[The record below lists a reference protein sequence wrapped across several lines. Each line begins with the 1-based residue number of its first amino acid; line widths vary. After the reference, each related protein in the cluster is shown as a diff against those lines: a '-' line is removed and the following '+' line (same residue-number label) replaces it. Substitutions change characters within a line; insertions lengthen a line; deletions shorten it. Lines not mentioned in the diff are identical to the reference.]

1 MAKSNFIYGLHPIQS
16 LLRQHADRVLELFVQ
31 SGRRD
36 DSVNQIIK
44 LAFEQGIAVHE
55 IDRKQLD
62 KKVGGVVHQ
71 GVVACVRSTD
81 ALNENDLW
89 TLLDGLKKP
98 PFLLILDQ
106 VQDPHNLGAC
116 LRSADAFGVDAV
128 IAPKD
133 HSVDLTPSARKVAC
147 GAAETV
153 PFIPVTNLAR
163 TMRELKERNIW
174 LIGTADDAE
183 QNLYDTNLSGATAIV
198 MGTEGKGLRRL
209 TKENCDLLV
218 KIPMCGSVESLNV
231 SVATG
236 IFLYA
241 AARGR

>member
-1 MAKSNFIYGLHPIQS
+1 M
-16 LLRQHADRVLELFVQ
+16 
-31 SGRRD
+31 
-36 DSVNQIIK
+36 
-44 LAFEQGIAVHE
+44 
-55 IDRKQLD
+55 
-62 KKVGGVVHQ
+62 
-71 GVVACVRSTD
+71 RSTD
-81 ALNENDLW
+81 VLNENDLW
-89 TLLDGLKKP
+89 TLLDGLKNP

-128 IAPKD
+128 IVPKD

-147 GAAETV
+147 GAAEAV

-183 QNLYDTNLSGATAIV
+183 QSLYDAKLTGAIAIV

-218 KIPMCGSVESLNV
+218 KIPMHGTVESLNV

-236 IFLYA
+236 IFLYE
-241 AARGR
+241 AARER